1 VPVITISPLKVLIVL
16 VVALL
21 LLGPD
26 KVPQAARQIGAGW
39 SAFRR
44 FRQRME
50 EEIRETVP
58 DLPAAHE
65 IVRAVRS
72 PMSFLDNLAD
82 LHGDDGTKSD
92 GTTSKAADGSI
103 NDTTTAVAGD
113 ALTTNGAT
121 SDSHRCGRD
130 RRCRHDQGCRHDRR
144 GSRSPG
150 GDRGRAGPGRGH
162 GHRIRRPAD
171 GRGARDGREATRG
184 TPGGGRACLRVHR
197 PRRPEHELI
206 ALTELLRT
214 KRGDPS

>member
-1 VPVITISPLKVLIVL
+1 VITISPLKVLIVL

-58 DLPAAHE
+58 DLPATHE

-82 LHGDDGTKSD
+82 LHGESTNTNAPDADASD
-92 GTTSKAADGSI
+92 Q
-103 NDTTTAVAGD
+103 GD
-113 ALTTNGAT
+113 ASDHGERGSPVADQANEPQRPSDNGAKP
-121 SDSHRCGRD
+121 D
-130 RRCRHDQGCRHDRR
+130 
-144 GSRSPG
+144 
-150 GDRGRAGPGRGH
+150 GRAAQGPDATEDSDTEAAQA
-162 GHRIRRPAD
+162 PPPVAETPS
-171 GRGARDGREATRG
+171 GAARSYRFTVPD
-184 TPGGGRACLRVHR
+184 
-197 PRRPEHELI
+197 
-206 ALTELLRT
+206 
-214 KRGDPS
+214 DPSLN